1 VEQIAASGKEDD
13 EEIDLGLAH
22 RAAGRRRGL
31 RSRPA
36 ICRSACRRWARAG
49 KQPDRRTTSHPG
61 REGLDGRHSKRDAE
75 RIGQLLGDDFVA
87 ILWDGK
93 KYTKADYLDE
103 LRSGKYNVESITLDD
118 TQARVLGDTAIVT
131 YYQAEQSQSA
141 GVDSS
146 SGSAWTNVLAKRDGR
161 WQVIAEHGSR
171 FN

>member
-1 VEQIAASGKEDD
+1 MKKLMWASFTVLLAGAAACGPGATNSVVPPAGAVSAVSASNQIAEQQVIQVVKDWMD
-13 EEIDLGLAH
+13 
-22 RAAGRRRGL
+22 
-31 RSRPA
+31 A
-36 ICRSACRRWARAG
+36 I
-49 KQPDRRTTSHPG
+49 P
-61 REGLDGRHSKRDAE
+61 KRDAD
-75 RIGQLLGDDFVA
+75 RIGQLLADDFVA

-93 KYTKADYLDE
+93 KRSKAAYLDE
-103 LRSGKYNVESITLDD
+103 IRSGRYAVESITLDD

-131 YYQAEQSQSA
+131 YYQAEKSQSG

>member
-1 VEQIAASGKEDD
+1 MKKLMWASFTVLLAGAAACGPGATNSVVPPAGAVSAMPASNQIAEQQVIQVVKDWMD
-13 EEIDLGLAH
+13 
-22 RAAGRRRGL
+22 
-31 RSRPA
+31 A
-36 ICRSACRRWARAG
+36 I
-49 KQPDRRTTSHPG
+49 P
-61 REGLDGRHSKRDAE
+61 KRDAE

-93 KYTKADYLDE
+93 KHTKAEYLDE

-131 YYQAEQSQSA
+131 YYQAEKSQSG

>member
-1 VEQIAASGKEDD
+1 MKKLMWASLTVLLAGAAACSPGASNSVVPPAGAVSAVPASNQIAEQQVIQVVKDWMD
-13 EEIDLGLAH
+13 
-22 RAAGRRRGL
+22 
-31 RSRPA
+31 A
-36 ICRSACRRWARAG
+36 I
-49 KQPDRRTTSHPG
+49 P
-61 REGLDGRHSKRDAE
+61 KRDAE

-93 KYTKADYLDE
+93 KHTKADYLDE

-118 TQARVLGDTAIVT
+118 TQARILGDTAIVT

>member
-1 VEQIAASGKEDD
+1 MKKLMWASFAVLMAGAAACGSGASTS
-13 EEIDLGLAH
+13 LV
-22 RAAGRRRGL
+22 
-31 RSRPA
+31 PP
-36 ICRSACRRWARAG
+36 ARAVSAVPASDQNAEQQVVQVV
-49 KQPDRRTTSHPG
+49 KDWMDAIP
-61 REGLDGRHSKRDAE
+61 KRDAD

-93 KYTKADYLDE
+93 KRSKAAYLDE
-103 LRSGKYNVESITLDD
+103 IRSGRYAVESITLDD

-131 YYQAEQSQSA
+131 YYQAEKSQST

-146 SGSAWTNVLAKRDGR
+146 GGSAWTDVLAKRNGR